1 VKHDTIRPA
10 VDLPTDWFAHYHQP
24 YPRKGCG
31 IGDGI
36 YDRAERCLG
45 KSHYTY
51 ADYVAEGREWAA
63 SKGVPEIALA
73 EHARCYAAVHCPPG
87 KMKGRG

>member
-51 ADYVAEGREWAA
+51 AENGLRRRACPRSRWLNTRAATPLCTARRGR
-63 SKGVPEIALA
+63 
-73 EHARCYAAVHCPPG
+73 
-87 KMKGRG
+87 